1 MQSINCIV
9 HTLVF
14 PAENVPPKADDIA
27 IIMYTSGSTGTPKGV
42 QLSHKNCIAT
52 MKGFCDMVPLL
63 PDDVLIAFLPLAH
76 VFELLAECVCFMT
89 GMSIGY
95 SSPLTITDTGSKIK
109 RGCKGDAREL
119 NPTCMTAV
127 PLILDRLAKGV
138 RDKIN
143 ETNDFQK
150 QLFEY
155 FYGYKIKWINRGFHT
170 PLLDLLVFSKVS
182 SLMGS
187 RMRLVLS
194 GGAPLSVS
202 THEYV
207 QTCLCLKIVQGY
219 GLTETTSAGTVM
231 NRQDMSYGRVGGPLT
246 VCDIR
251 LVNWEEGLYHVN
263 NKPFPQG
270 EIIIGGDCVSQGY
283 YKLPSKTSE
292 DFFEEDGRRWF
303 RTGDIGEM
311 HADGVL
317 KVIDRKK
324 DLVKLQAGEYVSLGK
339 IETELKTCNLI
350 DNICVYADPSK
361 EYVVALIVPNR
372 PQMMQLAARSN
383 LGGLSFS
390 ELCDSPAMKAVI
402 LKEIQKYASNS
413 KLQKLEIP
421 ASITLCEEIW
431 SPELD
436 LVTAAFKLKRK
447 NIQTK
452 YQQDIDSMYAA

>member
-1 MQSINCIV
+1 M
-9 HTLVF
+9 
-14 PAENVPPKADDIA
+14 PPKSDDTA

-42 QLSHKNCIAT
+42 LLSHKNCIAT
-52 MKGFCDMVPLL
+52 MKGFCDMVPLF
-63 PDDVLIAFLPLAH
+63 PEDILIAFLPLAH

-95 SSPLTITDTGSKIK
+95 SSPLTITDTGGKIK
-109 RGCKGDAREL
+109 RGCKGDARVL

-127 PLILDRLAKGV
+127 PLILDRIAKGIK
-138 RDKIN
+138 DKIN
-143 ETNDFQK
+143 ESNDFHK

-155 FYGYKIKWINRGFHT
+155 FYGYKIKWLNRGFRT
-170 PLLDLLVFSKVS
+170 PLLDLVVFRKAS
-182 SLMGS
+182 SLMGGH
-187 RMRLVLS
+187 MRLILS
-194 GGAPLSVS
+194 GGAPLSAS

-207 QTCLCLKIVQGY
+207 QTCLCLKVVQGY
-219 GLTETTSAGTVM
+219 GLTETTSSGTVM
-231 NRQDMSYGRVGGPLT
+231 SRMDMTYGRTGGPLT

-251 LVNWEEGLYHVN
+251 LVNWEDGLYNIN

-283 YKLPSKTSE
+283 YKMPSKTSE

-311 HADGVL
+311 HADGAL

-361 EYVVALIVPNR
+361 EYVVALIVPNK
-372 PQMMQLAARSN
+372 PQIMQLAARSS
-383 LGGLSFS
+383 LGRLSFS
-390 ELCDSPAMKAVI
+390 ELCASPVMKAAI
-402 LKEIQKYASNS
+402 LQEMQKHASHS

-421 ASITLCEEIW
+421 VDITLCDEIW
-431 SPELD
+431 SPESD

-447 NIQTK
+447 NIQAK
-452 YQQDIDSMYAA
+452 YQADIDRMYGS